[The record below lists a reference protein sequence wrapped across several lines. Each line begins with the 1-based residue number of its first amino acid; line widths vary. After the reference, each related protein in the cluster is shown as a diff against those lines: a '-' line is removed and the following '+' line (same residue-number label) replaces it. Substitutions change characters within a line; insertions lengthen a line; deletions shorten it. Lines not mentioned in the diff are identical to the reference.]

1 MSGSAHKAKLEDH
14 TRRLARWLGVSH
26 RVKSDMSYYRLTTE
40 SGKIISKYLM
50 SYVNHDNYL
59 QANRKKEVQNFN
71 RRIEASLDDANFIN
85 GGGGEF
91 NNL

>member
-1 MSGSAHKAKLEDH
+1 
-14 TRRLARWLGVSH
+14 
-26 RVKSDMSYYRLTTE
+26 
-40 SGKIISKYLM
+40 M

-59 QANRKKEVQNFN
+59 QADRRKEVKNFN